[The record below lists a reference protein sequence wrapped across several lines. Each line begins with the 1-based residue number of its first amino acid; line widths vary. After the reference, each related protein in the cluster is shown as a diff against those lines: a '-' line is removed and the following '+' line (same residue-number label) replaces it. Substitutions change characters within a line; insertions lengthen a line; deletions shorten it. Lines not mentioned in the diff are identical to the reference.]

1 MIRTVLPLLLLLINI
16 NSTAQDRA
24 SIEASRLEILNKIE
38 KTEISLTRISKTKQS
53 LLKEIS
59 QIESG
64 GMTTR
69 LEQSN
74 EDLDDNTQ
82 RLEALNN
89 EASTLQETYIE
100 EDVSESSYADF
111 SEIMM
116 LQEQLLQKKVRAEQL
131 YREGYKETDKL
142 ADAMINDRH
151 LIQLTS
157 HINERQNSEIA
168 MARNPAIPSLQIE
181 IQEEEEEEEEEEEL
195 IYESLP
201 TSLVL
206 PSTDRTSEEIFQEI
220 SVLTDEESKIRLKK
234 NILENELNNLNQ
246 VYDAVLRQSSNFG
259 SASNSNSVGTR
270 GITKNKGFLPWP
282 VNSAIISQR
291 FGPQNDSGTITHQ
304 GISIKSSDP
313 SVTSIYDGI
322 VESIE
327 TRKGQKTIT
336 IRHDD
341 RTTSLYRQLSTVL
354 VNEGESIFKNQQ
366 LGTFNKEM
374 QFELWQNNSP
384 QNPLHWLQNN

>member
-1 MIRTVLPLLLLLINI
+1 MIRTVLPLLLLLIHI
-16 NSTAQDRA
+16 DSTAQDRA

-100 EDVSESSYADF
+100 EEVSESSYADF

-168 MARNPAIPSLQIE
+168 MARNPAIPSPLIE
-181 IQEEEEEEEEEEEL
+181 IQEEEEEEL
-195 IYESLP
+195 INEPLS
-201 TSLVL
+201 TSSVL

-322 VESIE
+322 VESLE
-327 TRKGQKTIT
+327 TRNGKKTIT

>member
-1 MIRTVLPLLLLLINI
+1 MIRTVLPLLLLLIHI

-74 EDLDDNTQ
+74 ADLDDNTQ

-89 EASTLQETYIE
+89 EASTIQETYIE
-100 EDVSESSYADF
+100 EEVSESSYTDF
-111 SEIMM
+111 SEIMR

-131 YREGYKETDKL
+131 YKEGYKETDKL

-168 MARNPAIPSLQIE
+168 MAINPAIPSPQIE
-181 IQEEEEEEEEEEEL
+181 ILEEEEEEEEEEL
-195 IYESLP
+195 IYESLS
-201 TSLVL
+201 TSSVL

-220 SVLTDEESKIRLKK
+220 SVLTDEESKIRLEK

-282 VNSAIISQR
+282 VNGAIISQR

-304 GISIKSSDP
+304 GISIKSSNP

-327 TRKGQKTIT
+327 TKKGKKTIT